1 MGSLGHLAVSL
12 FQAPSLATGGIDMNP
27 YRMGIYIACAV
38 GAIALMLIMPR
49 EKPSLAKVGTALGA
63 IALGGFWVY
72 ILREQAPQGEPEFA
86 IEGPSFLYQYV
97 FSGIAVFSAV
107 RVITHKQ
114 PVFSALWFI
123 MVVLASAGLLL
134 TLNAEFIAFA
144 MVIIYG
150 GAILVTYVFVIMLAA
165 QAGDPAVDKGSGNAN
180 GLSFDNKAKDPVVGT
195 IVGFFLLAMLLSIL
209 LNPTMKPVP
218 ATAQVSDQRLI
229 EGMLTQR
236 KGTLVYT
243 MPGTHATIPAKLEEA
258 ARAGDVL
265 SDKKLD
271 NTERVGVDLFK
282 NHPLGLELAGV
293 ILLLS
298 LVGAVVIARKRVET
312 EAPPTGH

>member
-12 FQAPSLATGGIDMNP
+12 FSAPSLAMSATDMNP
-27 YRMGIYIACAV
+27 YRAGIYIACAV
-38 GAIALMLIMPR
+38 GAIALILIMPKQ
-49 EKPSLAKVGTALGA
+49 KPSLAKVGAVLGA
-63 IALGGFWVY
+63 IALGGLWVY
-72 ILREQAPQGEPEFA
+72 LLRQPAPEGQPEFA
-86 IEGPSFLYQYV
+86 ISGPAFLYQYL
-97 FSGIAVFSAV
+97 FSAIAVFSAV
-107 RVITHKQ
+107 RVITHKK

-165 QAGDPAVDKGSGNAN
+165 QAGDPVVEKETGEVA
-180 GLSFDNKAKDPVVGT
+180 GLSFDNTAKDPVLGT
-195 IVGFFLLAMLLSIL
+195 VVGFFLLAMLLSIL
-209 LNPTMKPVP
+209 LNPTTKPVP
-218 ATAQVSDQRLI
+218 AALEASDETVI
-229 EGMLTQR
+229 KEMLPQR
-236 KGTLVYT
+236 KSTLVYT
-243 MPGTHATIPAKLEEA
+243 IPGTSATLSAKALEA
-258 ARAGDVL
+258 AKASDVVP
-265 SDKKLD
+265 DKKLD
-271 NTERVGVDLFK
+271 NAERVGVDLFK

-312 EAPPTGH
+312 ETPGAGH